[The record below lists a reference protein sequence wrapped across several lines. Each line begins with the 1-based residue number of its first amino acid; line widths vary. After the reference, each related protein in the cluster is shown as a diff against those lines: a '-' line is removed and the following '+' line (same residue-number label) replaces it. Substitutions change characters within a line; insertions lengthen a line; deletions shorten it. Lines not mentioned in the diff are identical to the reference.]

1 MSIGG
6 NRWVLMLTTI
16 CRCDYRCSRHRY
28 RYTFFMC
35 RGCINSSC
43 VHACGSFAPWWLLVR
58 FPTRQVMSQASGCG
72 IHFRLYRRSVYR
84 GAIHFILFRFFLE
97 QLMLSGIF
105 RRNHL
110 QAADSFWLN
119 QLITLH
125 KCNLA
130 MLACNVAVIHCDSK
144 VLFF

>member
-1 MSIGG
+1 VDAASI
-6 NRWVLMLTTI
+6 
-16 CRCDYRCSRHRY
+16 
-28 RYTFFMC
+28 
-35 RGCINSSC
+35 
-43 VHACGSFAPWWLLVR
+43 
-58 FPTRQVMSQASGCG
+58 
-72 IHFRLYRRSVYR
+72 SVYT
-84 GAIHFILFRFFLE
+84 AEAFIEVPSTSFYSVFFLE

-125 KCNLA
+125 KCNLG